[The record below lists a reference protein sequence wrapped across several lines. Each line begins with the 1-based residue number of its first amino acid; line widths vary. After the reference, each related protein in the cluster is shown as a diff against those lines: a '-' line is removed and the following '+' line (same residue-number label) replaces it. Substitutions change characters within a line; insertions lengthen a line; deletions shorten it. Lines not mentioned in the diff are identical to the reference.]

1 MKIRS
6 DQIYHGR
13 PDYKAKRILSHPV
26 RIICALAG
34 LCMGGTAQQIVA
46 LTDGYVGSA
55 LNQHLRAD
63 RLTSR
68 NKPEAI
74 KKPKVVVFT
83 GDRVIAQFVDGA
95 SWLTAITLVN
105 LEDHPT
111 SFDVLF
117 FRDDGS
123 DMIVPVIGQGPVRGM
138 QISLSTAGSFTF
150 QTAGI
155 ANGLAQGWA
164 LLSQSNS
171 DSIGMFAIFRQS
183 VPGRQ
188 AQEAVVPT
196 VNQFESHFV
205 LPFDNTQFVTGIAL
219 ANPTVNAVIIPAN
232 IRNELG
238 QIIDTRQLS
247 LGPYGHIAFTLPD
260 TWPSTIGRRGII
272 EFLTTGFGVGALG
285 LRFNGAAFTSLSV
298 LENFAWTQ

>member
-1 MKIRS
+1 VKRYSYCIFHLYPAYYGLRKLNRAT
-6 DQIYHGR
+6 QI
-13 PDYKAKRILSHPV
+13 V
-26 RIICALAG
+26 CVLAG
-34 LCMGGTAQQIVA
+34 LCICTPAQQIVP
-46 LTDGYVGSA
+46 LTGGYAGST
-55 LNQHLRAD
+55 LNQHLHAD
-63 RLTSR
+63 KLTSR
-68 NKPEAI
+68 DAQEAI

-95 SWLTAITLVN
+95 SWLTAITVVN
-105 LEDHPT
+105 LENHPT

-123 DMIVPVIGQGPVRGM
+123 DLIVPVVGQGPVRGM
-138 QISLSTAGSFTF
+138 QIALTTAGSLTF
-150 QTAGI
+150 QTTGT

-188 AQEAVVPT
+188 PQEAVVPT
-196 VNQFESHFV
+196 VNQFENHFV
-205 LPFDNTQFVTGIAL
+205 LPYDNTQFVTGIAL
-219 ANPTVNAVIIPAN
+219 ANPTTNAVVIPAN

-247 LGPYGHIAFTLPD
+247 LGPYGHTAFTLPD
-260 TWPSTIGRRGII
+260 RWPSTSGQRGII

>member
-1 MKIRS
+1 MKIDS
-6 DQIYHGR
+6 DEIFHGLPAYYGPR
-13 PDYKAKRILSHPV
+13 VLRRATQV
-26 RIICALAG
+26 VFALAG
-34 LCMGGTAQQIVA
+34 LCICSTAQIVP
-46 LTDGYVGSA
+46 LTDGYAGST

-63 RLTSR
+63 KLASR
-68 NKPEAI
+68 NEPETI

-83 GDRVIAQFVDGA
+83 GDRVIAQFVDGG
-95 SWLTAITLVN
+95 SWQTAITLVN

-111 SFDVLF
+111 TFDVLF

-123 DMIVPVIGQGPVRGM
+123 DLIVPIVGQGPVRAM
-138 QISLSTAGSFTF
+138 NISLSTAGSLTF
-150 QTAGI
+150 QTTGTA
-155 ANGLAQGWA
+155 ANLAQGWA

-205 LPFDNTQFVTGIAL
+205 LPYDNTQFVTGIAL
-219 ANPTVNAVIIPAN
+219 ANPTSNTIVIPAN

-247 LGPYGHIAFTLPD
+247 LGPYAHTAFTLPD
-260 TWPSTIGRRGII
+260 TWASTSGQRGII
-272 EFLTTGFGVGALG
+272 EFLTSGFGVGALG
-285 LRFNGAAFTSLSV
+285 LRFNGGAFTSLSV
-298 LENFAWTQ
+298 LENLAWTQ